1 MCMEKMMKTI
11 ANFGEFVRETW
22 WLWFAVFALS
32 VVLIATYMAPPT
44 VTLDAK
50 HWECTM
56 AVPDGIKTR
65 CTEYNYKGR

>member
-1 MCMEKMMKTI
+1 MRI
-11 ANFGEFVRETW
+11 FAGFGQFVIDTW
-22 WLWFAVFALS
+22 WIWVSVFIFILWGFAVY
-32 VVLIATYMAPPT
+32 IAPPT

-56 AVPDGIKTR
+56 AVPDGINTR